1 MKANLKTPTEIGRAG
16 PRHSRRIRAAPF
28 LPAMLAGAVL
38 IGTLSGCPYAAMDGR
53 WLMDATYTLTSGNTT
68 YYDQW
73 EFAFYVDAEV
83 KWVVG
88 DFEGWASYTRGLR
101 TVYIN
106 DEFQFRDTEGKPQT
120 VWRLDAELEK
130 DGDRLSGPFT
140 LVVESTSPDTTTF
153 TGTME
158 GTRCGGSWDAGE

>member
-1 MKANLKTPTEIGRAG
+1 MKTRTESGCAE
-16 PRHSRRIRAAPF
+16 PRHSRRICATSF
-28 LPAMLAGAVL
+28 LSAMILVIAMLGVL
-38 IGTLSGCPYAAMDGR
+38 PGCPYTAMDGL
-53 WLMDATYTLTSGNTT
+53 WLMDVTYTPTGGDTP
-68 YYDQW
+68 YFDQW

-88 DFEGWASYTRGLR
+88 DFEGWASYTRGLHS
-101 TVYIN
+101 VYIN

-140 LVVESTSPDTTTF
+140 LVVESTSPDSTTF

-158 GTRCGGSWDAGE
+158 GARCGGSWDAGE